1 MPKDAAGSVRYDEKS
16 VRTIQVKTVSASYPV
31 VVGSGILPTL
41 YRRLPKRNRVLVLTS
56 PEIWAL
62 WSKQFLASFP
72 KQNQPSVLFLAA
84 GEQYKRLAQVERL
97 ASELST
103 VRADRNSLLITFG
116 GGIIGDL
123 GGFLAA
129 IYMRGIDY
137 VQIPSTLL
145 AQVDS
150 SVGGKT
156 GANLATGKNLI
167 GSFHHPLAVFAD
179 IDLLQTL
186 SDREL
191 RAGLFESIKA
201 GVIRDARLFRFMEHN
216 AESILRRD
224 SKALEYV
231 ISASIRMKANVVGID
246 ERESGL
252 RMILNFG
259 HTVGHSIE
267 AATHYRKLLHGEAI
281 AWGMLAALQLGR
293 MRGTISPAHADQVE
307 RTILAYGPLPS
318 FNVTVEKLIDA
329 ASRDKKNRAG
339 VRRFVLPEG
348 IGNASVV
355 EDVTDTELI
364 AAIQWMLA
372 RVRES

>member
-1 MPKDAAGSVRYDEKS
+1 
-16 VRTIQVKTVSASYPV
+16 
-31 VVGSGILPTL
+31 
-41 YRRLPKRNRVLVLTS
+41 
-56 PEIWAL
+56 
-62 WSKQFLASFP
+62 
-72 KQNQPSVLFLAA
+72 
-84 GEQYKRLAQVERL
+84 
-97 ASELST
+97 
-103 VRADRNSLLITFG
+103 
-116 GGIIGDL
+116 
-123 GGFLAA
+123 
-129 IYMRGIDY
+129 
-137 VQIPSTLL
+137 
-145 AQVDS
+145 
-150 SVGGKT
+150 
-156 GANLATGKNLI
+156 
-167 GSFHHPLAVFAD
+167 
-179 IDLLQTL
+179 
-186 SDREL
+186 
-191 RAGLFESIKA
+191 
-201 GVIRDARLFRFMEHN
+201 
-216 AESILRRD
+216 
-224 SKALEYV
+224 
-231 ISASIRMKANVVGID
+231 MKANVVGID